1 MTIRNIVEIY
11 VDGACSP
18 NPGRGGW
25 GAVLECG
32 EQSKEL
38 WGPQENPESFEHE
51 TNNRMEI
58 MAAIKALQALKRP
71 CDVTLYSDSQYLINT
86 MTRDWARR
94 VSKDLWLAL
103 DRAASPHKPIEW
115 VYLPREHEKLLRP
128 HALANRGI
136 R

>member
-1 MTIRNIVEIY
+1 MKTVEIY
-11 VDGACSP
+11 TDGACSP

-32 EQSKEL
+32 DQSKEI
-38 WGPQENPESFEHE
+38 WGPQENPESLEHE

-58 MAAIKALQALKRP
+58 MAAIEALKALNQP
-71 CDVTLYSDSQYLINT
+71 CDVTIYSDSQYLVNT
-86 MTRDWARR
+86 MTLNWSRR

-103 DRAASPHKPIEW
+103 DRAVALHNVKW
-115 VYLPREHEKLLRP
+115 VHLPREHEKLLRP